1 MLVDVSKIRVPVFRD
16 RCLLSPEELTD
27 PDFGIKQLAVLNG
40 GRYDIT
46 CSKCHHCR

>member
-16 RCLLSPEELTD
+16 RCLLSNEELTD
-27 PDFGIKQLAVLNG
+27 PDFGMKQLAKLNG
-40 GRYDIT
+40 GRYELT